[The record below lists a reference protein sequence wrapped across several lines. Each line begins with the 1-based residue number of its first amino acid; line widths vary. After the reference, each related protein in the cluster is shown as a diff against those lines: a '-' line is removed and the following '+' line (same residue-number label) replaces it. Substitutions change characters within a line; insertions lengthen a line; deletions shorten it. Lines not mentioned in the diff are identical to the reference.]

1 LFIAPFRS
9 CGPVRHSRAQR
20 ARGSSELLTE
30 PVEVQRAS
38 VLPGEQTREGQHSLT
53 LSRLLPPS
61 GVAAPF
67 AIRGSEAPEDLS
79 RTIECQSY
87 RGSIDTIGPNFFV
100 RAFVFIVLKQSLIP

>member
-38 VLPGEQTREGQHSLT
+38 VLPGEKTTGGRHSPA
-53 LSRLLPPS
+53 SCCLLPHS

-67 AIRGSEAPEDLS
+67 AIRGSEASEDLAS
-79 RTIECQSY
+79 ASERLYY
-87 RGSIDTIGPNFFV
+87 RGSRRERVSI
-100 RAFVFIVLKQSLIP
+100 R